1 MDLTSPLHSQSPQ
14 TFVAMEQLRLME
26 LQLGKA
32 QLTRNLDYRDR
43 ANKQLQGAL
52 TSHETIK
59 HNLELSLKH

>member
-1 MDLTSPLHSQSPQ
+1 
-14 TFVAMEQLRLME
+14 MEQLRLME